1 MARPAPLPD
10 FEYVETY
17 EGARRWIWP
26 DTPSSAITEPAP
38 LTKIIRTVTQDD
50 RWLTTMGVGGD
61 DPMGEPADADDV
73 GDGLA
78 EVRYIDLAGHPN
90 LLEFNQL
97 RMQETFHRA
106 KATFIVRDEYKRFI
120 QHALSLSLFDGLH
133 PPLFRFLVTG
143 QPGIGKSWTGKSFGA
158 HYFLLYL
165 LGSGKPVFWVQEDGT
180 YYFNAHGVQRLR
192 NLNSVSDFPDVHRAL
207 QESWVLIDADQE
219 WMPSK
224 KYAISPFVIW
234 TSSPRDARW
243 KYFSKAFSPS
253 DRWFM
258 KPWSTKEIAAAADR
272 LGCTHND
279 VIARMVWCG
288 PVARH
293 LFLGEPPTVQQPGS
307 DIDEAL
313 LGNPFAQPAHRVFL
327 VAPAVVKDN
336 SGRRLVREDF
346 FAEFLIPAVAA
357 KTFELAENRMGQL
370 QQFLSRAFDVP
381 STWGVAGR
389 LVEGLM
395 HRSLSRGIQ
404 LPAVFGG
411 SAVAATRELL
421 GEADVFVPK
430 GVSTAE
436 RPLYLRPLLPSFA
449 AVDAMVATSPNQLG
463 LLQTFLADTHSKDFG
478 TMLNIIARL
487 PNGSGVEVTA
497 LDDVVYCLV
506 GSSAPRVQRLVR
518 AASATLNTLQKLAEH
533 DKKKFCDEV
542 GVPTDVA
549 RARIRMFRVV
559 GLTFDHQTGFR
570 DVDA

>member
-1 MARPAPLPD
+1 MAKAAPLPE

-26 DTPSSAITEPAP
+26 DTPSSVITEPAP
-38 LTKIIRTVTQDD
+38 LTKIIRTVTPDD
-50 RWLTTMGVGGD
+50 RWLTAMGVGGD

-97 RMQETFHRA
+97 RTQETFHRT
-106 KATFIVRDEYKRFI
+106 KATFIVRDEYKRLI
-120 QHALSLSLFDGLH
+120 QHALSLSLSDDPH
-133 PPLFRFLVTG
+133 PPPLRFFVTG
-143 QPGIGKSWTGKSFGA
+143 MSFGA

-165 LGSGKPVFWVQEDGT
+165 LGLGKPVFWGQEDGT
-180 YYFNAHGVQRLR
+180 YYFNAHGVQRLH
-192 NLNSVSDFPDVHRAL
+192 NLNSVSDFPDVHHAL

-234 TSSPRDARW
+234 TSSPRDMRW

-293 LFLGEPPTVQQPGS
+293 LFLGEPPTVQQAGS
-307 DIDEAL
+307 N
-313 LGNPFAQPAHRVFL
+313 NPFAQPAHRVFL

-336 SGRRLVREDF
+336 GGRRLVREDF
-346 FAEFLIPAVAA
+346 FAEFLTPAVAA

-370 QQFLSRAFDVP
+370 QQCLSRAFDVP

-389 LVEGLM
+389 LVGGLM

-411 SAVAATRELL
+411 GAVAATLELP
-421 GEADVFVPK
+421 GPVSKASPQQSVPC
-430 GVSTAE
+430 
-436 RPLYLRPLLPSFA
+436 
-449 AVDAMVATSPNQLG
+449 TSG
-463 LLQTFLADTHSKDFG
+463 
-478 TMLNIIARL
+478 R
-487 PNGSGVEVTA
+487 
-497 LDDVVYCLV
+497 C
-506 GSSAPRVQRLVR
+506 
-518 AASATLNTLQKLAEH
+518 
-533 DKKKFCDEV
+533 
-542 GVPTDVA
+542 
-549 RARIRMFRVV
+549 
-559 GLTFDHQTGFR
+559 
-570 DVDA
+570 